1 MGYRTVVILSNDQAH
16 EWMNDPELGRK
27 IIHAS
32 SDVTEIF
39 NYGSIAE
46 CVHADTQTI
55 GIIDSYN
62 FAKLATDHWRG
73 DQLQVD
79 LQLKMVKAAAKHL
92 GYRLVKK
99 KHPSEND

>member
-1 MGYRTVVILSNDQAH
+1 MGYRTVVILSNDHAH
-16 EWMNDPELGRK
+16 EWINDPELGRK
-27 IIHAS
+27 ISRAS

-62 FAKLATDHWRG
+62 FVKLATDHWRG
-73 DQLQVD
+73 HQLQVD
-79 LQLKMVKAAAKHL
+79 LQLKMVKVAAKHL
-92 GYRLVKK
+92 GYRLVKE
-99 KHPSEND
+99 KHHG